1 VSQTRAVVITE
12 ASSPV
17 ALATAARL
25 VADGDLVLMGT
36 RRPDICERFAAQL
49 RSDGAAAFAAYLD
62 LADPPSIDRF
72 VKSAD
77 YLIGAVDVLVS
88 AAGLAD
94 GSWVGA
100 QHFAAQVIPPMIDRG
115 RGDVVLIS
123 PALVGG
129 SSATAD
135 RMLEIWVA
143 GLDAEFVGTGVRVSI
158 VRSAAGATRPVTMRA
173 AQRPDE
179 EAGNVQVPPGDVGCL
194 IAAAISSR
202 RRMHLR
208 VVDVIPPVLAPT
220 LAKERKSR

>member
-1 VSQTRAVVITE
+1 
-12 ASSPV
+12 
-17 ALATAARL
+17 
-25 VADGDLVLMGT
+25 
-36 RRPDICERFAAQL
+36 
-49 RSDGAAAFAAYLD
+49 
-62 LADPPSIDRF
+62 
-72 VKSAD
+72 
-77 YLIGAVDVLVS
+77 
-88 AAGLAD
+88 
-94 GSWVGA
+94 
-100 QHFAAQVIPPMIDRG
+100 MIDRG

-158 VRSAAGATRPVTMRA
+158 VRSTAGATM
-173 AQRPDE
+173 
-179 EAGNVQVPPGDVGCL
+179 PPGDVGCL

>member
-1 VSQTRAVVITE
+1 MSQPWAPRAQKAIVITA

-25 VADGDLVLMGT
+25 AAGGDLVLMGT
-36 RRPDICERFAAQL
+36 RRPDICERFAAEL

-62 LADPPSIDRF
+62 LADPPSVDRF

-100 QHFAAQVIPPMIDRG
+100 QHFAAQVIPPMIDNRC
-115 RGDVVLIS
+115 GDVVLIS

-135 RMLEIWVA
+135 RMLEAWVA
-143 GLDAEFVGTGVRVSI
+143 GLDAEFVGTGVRASI
-158 VRSAAGATRPVTMRA
+158 IRATGTHGGR
-173 AQRPDE
+173 
-179 EAGNVQVPPGDVGCL
+179 VPPDDIACL
-194 IAAAISSR
+194 IAAAISSPEQ
-202 RRMHLR
+202 MHLR
-208 VVDVIPPVLAPT
+208 VVDVIAPVPAASISALT
-220 LAKERKSR
+220 D

>member
-1 VSQTRAVVITE
+1 
-12 ASSPV
+12 
-17 ALATAARL
+17 
-25 VADGDLVLMGT
+25 MGT

-49 RSDGAAAFAAYLD
+49 RSDGAAAFAAHLD
-62 LADPPSIDRF
+62 LADPLSIDRF

-158 VRSAAGATRPVTMRA
+158 VRSTAGATM
-173 AQRPDE
+173 
-179 EAGNVQVPPGDVGCL
+179 PPGDVGCL

>member
-1 VSQTRAVVITE
+1 M
-12 ASSPV
+12 ASG
-17 ALATAARL
+17 
-25 VADGDLVLMGT
+25 GDLVLMGT

-100 QHFAAQVIPPMIDRG
+100 QHFAAQVIPPMIDNQC
-115 RGDVVLIS
+115 GDVVLIS

-135 RMLEIWVA
+135 RLLEAWVA
-143 GLDAEFVGTGVRVSI
+143 GLDAEFVGTGVRASIIRVTGTGSEVEVS
-158 VRSAAGATRPVTMRA
+158 
-173 AQRPDE
+173 PD
-179 EAGNVQVPPGDVGCL
+179 DVGCL
-194 IAAAISSR
+194 IAAAINSAER
-202 RRMHLR
+202 IHLR
-208 VVDVIPPVLAPT
+208 VVDIIAPVPAASISALTDYALGRRRT
-220 LAKERKSR
+220 NTDC

>member
-1 VSQTRAVVITE
+1 VSQSRAVVITE

-25 VADGDLVLMGT
+25 AAGGDLVLMGT
-36 RRPDICERFAAQL
+36 RRPEICERLAAQL
-49 RSDGAAAFAAYLD
+49 RSDGAPAFAAYLD
-62 LADPPSIDRF
+62 LADPPSVDRF

-100 QHFAAQVIPPMIDRG
+100 QHFAAQVIPPMIDNRC
-115 RGDVVLIS
+115 GDVVLIS

-135 RMLEIWVA
+135 RMLESWVA
-143 GLDAEFVGTGVRVSI
+143 GLDAEFVGTGVRASI
-158 VRSAAGATRPVTMRA
+158 IRATGTHGGRPVTMRA
-173 AQRPDE
+173 AQRPEE
-179 EAGNVQVPPGDVGCL
+179 EAGNVYVPPDDIACL
-194 IAAAISSR
+194 IAAAISSAE
-202 RRMHLR
+202 RMHLR
-208 VVDVIPPVLAPT
+208 VLDIIAPVPAASISALT
-220 LAKERKSR
+220 D

>member
-1 VSQTRAVVITE
+1 
-12 ASSPV
+12 
-17 ALATAARL
+17 
-25 VADGDLVLMGT
+25 MGT

-72 VKSAD
+72 VDSAD

-100 QHFAAQVIPPMIDRG
+100 QHFAAQVIPPMIDNRC
-115 RGDVVLIS
+115 GDVVLIS

-135 RMLEIWVA
+135 RMLEAWVA
-143 GLDAEFVGTGVRVSI
+143 GLDAEFVGTGVRASI
-158 VRSAAGATRPVTMRA
+158 IRVTGTQVAPGAAGRRWM
-173 AQRPDE
+173 PDRR
-179 EAGNVQVPPGDVGCL
+179 GDQ
-194 IAAAISSR
+194 
-202 RRMHLR
+202 
-208 VVDVIPPVLAPT
+208 LA
-220 LAKERKSR
+220 